1 MAIDPMTLAM
11 IGETIKDFLSKLS
24 GPLPRGDFQKFKRTI
39 YPHMAKKSQDTGKGV
54 FAFWFGDVIRVGA
67 GGSWGS
73 VGRVSNIMQADL
85 IFEERAEAEG
95 VVYVLVCPSG
105 VNFNSHDSISSGC
118 SFRKISGSWW
128 GKIIDAGGGLFNGD
142 NGKVGP
148 LDEDTNG
155 KFTFPDGATPIT
167 SGLSFDTP
175 LFAVVALVALF
186 LILPRLGDPQ

>member
-1 MAIDPMTLAM
+1 MSTKKMSA
-11 IGETIKDFLSKLS
+11 KDVSNFLKGFLSKLS

-39 YPHMAKKSQDTGKGV
+39 YPHMAQKSRESGKGV

-73 VGRVSNIMQADL
+73 VARVSNVLKAEL

-105 VNFNSHDSISSGC
+105 VDFNSHDSISSGC
-118 SFRKISGSWW
+118 SWRKLSGSWW

-148 LDEDTNG
+148 LDEDKNG
-155 KFTFPDGATPIT
+155 EFTFPGGAPPIT

-186 LILPRLGDPQ
+186 FILPRLGDPQ